1 MSGSLNRSGIWWK
14 HYIPI
19 LLILVSL
26 LAPTSREFFNEQGFR
41 WLYIVLLSFS
51 LSFCLTPLARWVA
64 YRAGALDIPDQRK
77 NHATATP
84 LLGGAA
90 IFAAFLM
97 SIVVNGIYSPAL
109 AAILVG
115 AALLFV
121 VGIIDDVKE
130 LPAKFKLIVQLIC
143 VGIVLFHGIIL
154 RVFPAHFGLM
164 ADVVNVILT
173 LLWITGITNALNF
186 FDGMD
191 GMASGLG
198 VIISLFIGIVAFQSN
213 QPFLGWVAAAM
224 LGSCLGFI
232 PYNLLK
238 RGRATIFLG
247 DAGSTVIGFVL
258 SCVAVYGDWNPGN
271 HIAAVASPIL
281 IFWVLIFD
289 MVHITVDRIISGR
302 VHTLRE
308 WIDYVGCDHLHH
320 RISTVL
326 GGQKRSVFFIYFL
339 SVCFGCSAVALRNAS
354 TLDAIVLLIQAIF
367 LVGLV
372 TVLERAIRSTKNNL

>member
-1 MSGSLNRSGIWWK
+1 MF
-14 HYIPI
+14 
-19 LLILVSL
+19 VL
-26 LAPTSREFFNEQGFR
+26 LAPFSRDYFNEQGVR
-41 WLYIVLLSFS
+41 WLYIVFLSFS
-51 LSFCLTPLARWVA
+51 LSFCLTPIARWTA
-64 YRAGALDIPDQRK
+64 YRLFALDIPDRRK
-77 NHATATP
+77 NHAEATP

-90 IFAAFLM
+90 IFTAFILA
-97 SIVVNGIYSPAL
+97 IVINGIYSPEL
-109 AAILVG
+109 AAILLA

-121 VGIIDDVKE
+121 VGIIDDVRE
-130 LPAKFKLIVQLIC
+130 IPAKIKLVVQLIC
-143 VGIVLFHGIIL
+143 VGIVLFHGVVL
-154 RVFPAHFGLM
+154 RVMPAHYGVL
-164 ADVVNVILT
+164 ADILNYALT

-198 VIISLFIGIVAFQSN
+198 VIISFFLGVVAFQSD

-271 HIAAVASPIL
+271 HFSAIAAPIL
-281 IFWVLIFD
+281 IFWILIFD

-302 VHTLRE
+302 VHNFRE
-308 WIDYVGCDHLHH
+308 WIDYVGHDHLHH
-320 RISTVL
+320 RISAVL
-326 GGQKRSVFFIYFL
+326 GGQKRSVFFIYLL
-339 SVCFGCSAVALRNAS
+339 SVCFGCSAVALRNAT

-367 LVGLV
+367 LVALV
-372 TVLERAIRSTKNNL
+372 TVLERSARSSKNC